1 MAISRFAASR
11 VTQGLPKYQSAWDQD
26 NVQQGAMVPIATVV
40 GTGAAATALTFS
52 SIPQIYQ
59 DLRLVVS
66 GGLASADGLILVT
79 FNNNFTTDL
88 SGTRMNSNGSVT
100 ASTRSSGGSTIELGV
115 AGTFATGGFM
125 CTVDI
130 SNYTS
135 TTAFK
140 SMIVK
145 MSSDLN
151 GSGNVSLTAGVHR
164 STAAL
169 TSFNFNSASAIAF
182 QPGTTATLYG
192 IKAGA

>member
-11 VTQGLPKYQSAWDQD
+11 LTQGLPKYQSAWDQD

-40 GTGAAATALTFS
+40 GTGASATALTLS
-52 SIPQIYQ
+52 NIPQIYQ

-66 GGLASADGLILVT
+66 GGLASSEGLILVT
-79 FNNNFTTDL
+79 FNNNYTTDL
-88 SGTRMNSNGSVT
+88 SGTRMNSNGSAT
-100 ASTRSSGGSTIELGV
+100 ASTRNSGGQTVDLGV

-135 TTAFK
+135 TAKFK

-151 GSGNVSLTAGVHR
+151 GSGNVALTAAVHR
-164 STAAL
+164 STSAL
-169 TSFNFNSASAIAF
+169 TSFQFNTATGVAF

-192 IKAGA
+192 IKASA